1 MAYLED
7 LKQAE
12 ISLRAMSIVYTTILS
27 LVPML
32 AFIFS
37 LLKAFGVQNR
47 LAPLLEHFLEP
58 IGDQAAVL
66 SGQILGFVNNLDV
79 RLLGFVGL
87 VLLIYTMLRLMYKV
101 QKSLDHVWGIS
112 NAPGM
117 VKRVADYLILGLIG
131 PLLLLSL
138 LTAAAGLNETVL
150 ATDFLK
156 IYAVSATYT
165 WILSQLPFIFIAVG
179 LSFIYWF
186 MPNCEVRLLCAV
198 IAGVLAAFFWKGTGI
213 FFAYCI
219 ASSSS
224 YNVYAG
230 FASAMLFV
238 VWLYLSSLIFLFGA
252 RLAFYLQYPEQMR
265 PEARQLIRGGRAL
278 ETAGLSVLAEIADRH
293 YNELPAVTSEALSKS
308 LMMSRRTLHALL
320 QAFEQEGLI
329 VKDSA
334 ETPGYLPAVPFEEVS
349 ISRALQAIRRMDAAT
364 VLPTS
369 VEVEAISTKLD
380 DVIDGKFAEVPIKAL
395 LKQSKNSVEK

>member
-165 WILSQLPFIFIAVG
+165 WILSQLPFIFIACLLYTSPSPRDAT
-179 LSFIYWF
+179 LSR
-186 MPNCEVRLLCAV
+186 MP
-198 IAGVLAAFFWKGTGI
+198 
-213 FFAYCI
+213 
-219 ASSSS
+219 SS
-224 YNVYAG
+224 A
-230 FASAMLFV
+230 
-238 VWLYLSSLIFLFGA
+238 
-252 RLAFYLQYPEQMR
+252 
-265 PEARQLIRGGRAL
+265 
-278 ETAGLSVLAEIADRH
+278 
-293 YNELPAVTSEALSKS
+293 
-308 LMMSRRTLHALL
+308 
-320 QAFEQEGLI
+320 
-329 VKDSA
+329 
-334 ETPGYLPAVPFEEVS
+334 
-349 ISRALQAIRRMDAAT
+349 
-364 VLPTS
+364 
-369 VEVEAISTKLD
+369 
-380 DVIDGKFAEVPIKAL
+380 
-395 LKQSKNSVEK
+395 